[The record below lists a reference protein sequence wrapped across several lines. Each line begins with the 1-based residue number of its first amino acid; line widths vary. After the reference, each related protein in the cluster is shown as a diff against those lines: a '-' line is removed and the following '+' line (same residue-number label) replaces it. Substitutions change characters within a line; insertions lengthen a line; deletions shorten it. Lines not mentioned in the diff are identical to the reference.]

1 MSVEEFVGLI
11 LIPALAG
18 AVSGWIYWRAAGRPR
33 PQPAPRET
41 AG

>member
-1 MSVEEFVGLI
+1 MSIEEIVGLF

-18 AVSGWIYWRAAGRPR
+18 GVSGWVYWRAAGRPR
-33 PQPAPRET
+33 PIPAPRET